1 MNQDGRKTIF
11 TRLHASAAMFALLL
25 GWLSPVL
32 SSMRDEPDVC
42 AMECCVA
49 EGHCCCATRKPFV
62 KGHIPGANGEPVISE
77 KELAASCPPQ
87 CARSISG
94 FRHLQFPKAVI
105 VKCAGEVDVARLIYV
120 RTPSF
125 ARDALANDSAAPRAP
140 PVALL
145 PNNSTRFL

>member
-1 MNQDGRKTIF
+1 MNQDARKRIF

-32 SSMRDEPDVC
+32 PLMRDDPDVC

-62 KGHIPGANGEPVISE
+62 EGHLPGANGGPVISE
-77 KELAASCPPQ
+77 KELTASCPPQ
-87 CARSISG
+87 CARPISS
-94 FRHLQFPKAVI
+94 FHHLQFPKAPI
-105 VKCAGEVDVARLIYV
+105 VKHAGEVDVAQLIYA
-120 RTPSF
+120 RTLRF
-125 ARDALANDSAAPRAP
+125 ARDALANDPAVPRAP

-145 PNNSTRFL
+145 LNNSTRFL